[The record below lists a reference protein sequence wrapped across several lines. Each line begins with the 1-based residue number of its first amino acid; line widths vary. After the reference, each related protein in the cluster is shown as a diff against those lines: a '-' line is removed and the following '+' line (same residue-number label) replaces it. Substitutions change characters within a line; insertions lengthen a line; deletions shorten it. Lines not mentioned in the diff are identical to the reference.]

1 MQDAQNARRLWS
13 TLSLILVLSLLM
25 ANAAMAQCNTTVKAH
40 PPCNPLARQFSNR
53 PPLQFETDLDR
64 KEGPRFILTN
74 VYSSP
79 LTAYVVQFPK
89 SEEKSVHVS
98 GPMIQDALTREG
110 MISPVPRGLSLIGG
124 VGHIVG
130 GPIPQP
136 SLVAAVWEDGS
147 TYGPADVIEKVLA
160 IRRAVLDAHNEAI
173 ELLESG
179 LAQHWNQY
187 QYGTAANDKL
197 HALKPMSQQSVM
209 AGLVYSTITPN
220 FGSEEVGI
228 DRQQLER
235 RVKSIMERVVKERDA
250 LQSGLCVAKPKAA
263 SQPPPMR

>member
-1 MQDAQNARRLWS
+1 MQDKYQHARRLS
-13 TLSLILVLSLLM
+13 FTTLLIFVLSLSV
-25 ANAAMAQCNTTVKAH
+25 ANTAKAQCNTTVKAH
-40 PPCNPLARQFSNR
+40 SPCNPLARQFSNR
-53 PPLQFETDLDR
+53 PPLDFETELDR
-64 KEGPRFILTN
+64 KAGPRFILTN

-89 SEEKSVHVS
+89 SEEKSAHVS
-98 GPMIQDALTREG
+98 GLMIQDALTREG
-110 MISPVPRGLSLIGG
+110 MLSPVPRGLSLIGG

-173 ELLESG
+173 KLLESG

-187 QYGTAANDKL
+187 QYGTAANEKL
-197 HALKPMSQQSVM
+197 HALKPMGQQSVM
-209 AGLVYSTITPN
+209 AGLVYSTISPN

-235 RVKSIMERVVKERDA
+235 RVKSILERIVKERDA
-250 LQSGLCVAKPKAA
+250 LESGLCVATRK
-263 SQPPPMR
+263 